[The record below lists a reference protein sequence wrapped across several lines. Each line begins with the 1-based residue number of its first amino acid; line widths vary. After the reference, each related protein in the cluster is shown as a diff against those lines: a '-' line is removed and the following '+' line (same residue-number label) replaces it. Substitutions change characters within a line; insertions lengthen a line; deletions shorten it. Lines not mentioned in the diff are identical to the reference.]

1 MASFQFIEFDISDN
15 IATITL
21 NRPDKLNSFNS
32 AMSREFLDAFK
43 SLAPDGKNH
52 GAARAMVITGAGR
65 AFCAGQ
71 DLAEA
76 APADEPWPDL
86 RVFIKKGYNPMIKA
100 IRSLEIPV
108 ISAVNGIAAGA
119 GANLA
124 LACDFVIA
132 KESASFL
139 QAFCHIGLIPDSG
152 GTYFLPRLVGL
163 ARATQLMMLGEK
175 ISAQQAYEWGMI
187 YQVVADDAFT
197 ETYQTLAARLSQMP
211 TKGLGLIKRAINQSL
226 HNNLDQQLDLE
237 EELQSLAGSTHD
249 YREGVMAFL
258 EKRKP
263 KFIGK

>member
-1 MASFQFIEFDISDN
+1 MVAYQFIELEIADN
-15 IATITL
+15 LATITL

-32 AMSREFLDAFK
+32 AMAREFLDALK
-43 SLAPDGKNH
+43 SFAPDGKNH
-52 GAARAMVITGAGR
+52 GAVRTVIVTGSGR

-86 RVFIKKGYNPMIKA
+86 RMFVKNGYNPIIKT
-100 IRSLEIPV
+100 IRSLEIP
-108 ISAVNGIAAGA
+108 IIAAVNGIAAGA

-124 LACDFVIA
+124 LACDFVVA
-132 KESASFL
+132 KKSSFFL
-139 QAFCHIGLIPDSG
+139 QAFCHIGFIPDSG

-175 ISAQQAYEWGMI
+175 ISAQQAYDWGLI
-187 YQVVADDAFT
+187 YQVVPDDVFT
-197 ETYQTLAARLSQMP
+197 ETYKALGTRLSQMP

-226 HNNLDQQLDLE
+226 HNDLEKQLLLE
-237 EELQSLAGSTHD
+237 EELQSLAGSTQD